1 VLIRTNGL
9 KEVSMLAS
17 LVTLLIL
24 LALVALFAW
33 LVTRAWKSKRRY
45 IKFPGV
51 IAAGLLTLL
60 FALVTFVLAKGLYDL
75 SKPYPVA
82 IVNVTIAGTPEQI
95 ARGEHLALV
104 LCATCHS
111 QNGQLPLSGG
121 NNLSADAGLPLGDLY
136 APNITPAGKIKE
148 FSDNDLY
155 RILRTGV
162 EPSGHLSF
170 MAGVTA
176 RYMSDAD
183 AQAVIAYLRQ
193 SQPVEKQTPQI
204 SFSPLL
210 TLFAGA
216 GLIGSNVPDPLI
228 PITSPPK
235 AATKEYG
242 EYVVRFMDCRGC
254 HGPTLSGDAP
264 PPSPPGSSNLT
275 VLVPKWSR
283 EEFFQ
288 AMRTGVD
295 SSGHKI
301 SPPMPWKQI
310 GLLDDVELTALY
322 EYLHGQT
329 PVVKK

>member
-1 VLIRTNGL
+1 
-9 KEVSMLAS
+9 MLAN
-17 LVTLLIL
+17 LITLIILI
-24 LALVALFAW
+24 ALVVLFTW
-33 LVTRAWKSKRRY
+33 LVTRAWTSKRWF
-45 IKFPGV
+45 IKWTGV
-51 IAAGLLTLL
+51 ILAGLFTLL
-60 FALVTFVLAKGLYDL
+60 FALVTLVLVKGLYDI
-75 SKPYPVA
+75 SRPYPVA
-82 IVNVTIAGTPEQI
+82 VVNVSIAGTPEQI
-95 ARGEHLALV
+95 ARGEHLATV

-136 APNITPAGKIKE
+136 APNTTPAGKIKQ

-162 EPSGHLSF
+162 EPNGHLSF

-176 RYMSDAD
+176 RFMSDED
-183 AQAVIAYLRQ
+183 AQAVVAYLRN
-193 SQPVEKQTPQI
+193 SQPVEKQTPAI
-204 SFSPLL
+204 AFSPLL

-216 GLIGSNVPDPLI
+216 GLIGFNVPDPLR

-242 EYVVRFMDCRGC
+242 EYVVRFLDCRGC

-264 PPSPPGSSNLT
+264 PPSPPAASNLT
-275 VLVPKWSR
+275 VVVPKWSR

-295 SSGHKI
+295 STGHTI

-310 GLLDDVELTALY
+310 GMLDDVELTALY
-322 EYLHGQT
+322 EYLHGLT
-329 PVVKK
+329 PIAKK